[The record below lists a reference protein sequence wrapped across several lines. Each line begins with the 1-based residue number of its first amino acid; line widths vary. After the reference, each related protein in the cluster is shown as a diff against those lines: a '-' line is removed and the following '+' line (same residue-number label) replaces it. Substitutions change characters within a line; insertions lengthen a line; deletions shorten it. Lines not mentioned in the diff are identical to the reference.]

1 MISAKVIKHSI
12 TTFSEEIATL
22 KLVFPRFILSELNTH
37 RVFTKNSASSRA
49 IPFPKMVKTVKEN
62 TFIPIAYQKN
72 HSGMQGTEYL
82 SKTVKYGLTTFIGT
96 LIDTLQT
103 FPKYSKDYDVLK
115 AEVDEKVAMI
125 ETILL
130 PYKFQEKTLDEW
142 WLFARDKAIEAAC
155 IMYCFGVTKQLCNR
169 LLEPFMW
176 HSVILTST
184 EFENFFKQ
192 RCPKYALFSE
202 NIPIE
207 FRSKKDLLRYVK
219 QVEALEFK
227 DSYDNLTQLEWL
239 EINKGQAEI
248 HMMALAEAMWDALNE
263 STPQLLQPGEWH
275 IPYDDKID
283 DKELEKITNF
293 KPLNSDG
300 AYQSAHDYNLKTT
313 IENCNNMNYNRIK
326 VSTAMCARE
335 SYTTIGDEKEFTIEK
350 QIALHDKLINSD
362 PKHWSP
368 TEHCSKAMTAVER
381 MKFLVTYEDSKG
393 NYSIKYGVCRNYTG
407 FIQYRHLLDTGV

>member
-49 IPFPKMVKTVKEN
+49 IPFLKMVKTVKEN

-82 SKTVKYGLTTFIGT
+82 SKSVKYGLTAFIGT

-103 FPKYSKDYDVLK
+103 FTKDSKDYDVLK

-125 ETILL
+125 ETTLL

-176 HSVILTST
+176 HSVILTAT

-219 QVEALEFK
+219 QVEAPEFK

-239 EINKGQAEI
+239 EINKGQAET

-275 IPYDDKID
+275 IPYEELID
-283 DKELEKITNF
+283 VKSIH
-293 KPLNSDG
+293 PL
-300 AYQSAHDYNLKTT
+300 DYKTKDSFT
-313 IENCNNMNYNRIK
+313 PIK